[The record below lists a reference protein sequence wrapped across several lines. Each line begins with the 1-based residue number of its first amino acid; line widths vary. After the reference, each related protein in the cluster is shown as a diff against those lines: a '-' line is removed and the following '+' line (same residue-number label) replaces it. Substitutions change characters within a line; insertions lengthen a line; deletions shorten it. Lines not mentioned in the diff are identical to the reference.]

1 MFLLVR
7 VLSTAHTRSCLD
19 AVLSQGTCDRYAMGP
34 TGAITAACGLHH
46 RLVTFYI
53 HIFSFIY
60 SAIHFQRRGHVMA
73 AGWLL
78 FMVFCGAGLVA
89 LPLDM
94 IREFLGRPK
103 STITKSEYMT
113 RAKALGNKAKRIV
126 VSPPITT
133 TCKQEASC
141 SACKGFFFCPAKS
154 PSPWCHDI
162 C

>member
-1 MFLLVR
+1 
-7 VLSTAHTRSCLD
+7 
-19 AVLSQGTCDRYAMGP
+19 
-34 TGAITAACGLHH
+34 
-46 RLVTFYI
+46 
-53 HIFSFIY
+53 
-60 SAIHFQRRGHVMA
+60 MA

-126 VSPPITT
+126 VSPHHNHSQAGNKLLCLPRALVLS
-133 TCKQEASC
+133 CKVALFLVLRSLL
-141 SACKGFFFCPAKS
+141 
-154 PSPWCHDI
+154 
-162 C
+162 